1 MNNIPRQ
8 KLQDILTQ
16 ESHTVCDDPNQCES
30 KLRELCPEYPREVN
44 VLISALTQNVAADLM
59 ALSEATS
66 KDVLLSKLARRL
78 YDNFGMDLEFAQWAV
93 ESWALALGVI
103 TTAMFTTSDKTA
115 KLAHSKITPADRE
128 WWNRLDYDW
137 KGFFKRT
144 FDIQGKPND
153 AQLATL
159 VNLQELSCNQA
170 KISRLEPLRHLTH
183 LQVLN
188 CSHNEIVSLGPLQD
202 LTNLRILDCAFNN
215 ISRLEALQHLTNL
228 QNLACYYTKIS
239 SLEPLQHL
247 TQLRTLSCGNTQ
259 ISNLEPLREL
269 TDLQELDI
277 RENSITEL
285 EPLSNLKKLRLLNA
299 NSTEISH
306 LGPLHELNHL
316 HTLYWDATQVSLEE
330 LEKFTEAGPQCD
342 VIPALTSERKW
353 WLQLDEEWQAI
364 FKSAISISR
373 EPNNSELV
381 DIVNL
386 QKLNCRGTQISS
398 LEPLHKLTNLRRL
411 DCRGTQISRLE
422 PLREL
427 TNLRR
432 LDCRGT
438 QISRLEPL
446 RELTE
451 LRLLDCRG
459 TQISRLEPLYNLN
472 HLHSLY
478 WEMTQVSLEEIEN
491 FITKCPQ
498 CDVGVGLKK
507 WWRQLDYK
515 WKAIFEDA
523 IDICSEPDNRELA
536 KIVQLQKLDC
546 RNRKITSLKP
556 LRKLTNLQ
564 ALNCYK
570 TKISS
575 LEPLRELTNLRK
587 LNCRDNQ
594 INNLEPLHNLKNLQ
608 ELDCRDTILNR
619 REIKKF
625 KKAVPQCEV
634 KNDFWF
640 S

>member
-8 KLQDILTQ
+8 KLQEFLTQ

-30 KLRELCPEYPREVN
+30 RLRELCPEYPREIN

-78 YDNFGMDLEFAQWAV
+78 YDNFGMDQEFAQWAV

-103 TTAMFTTSDKTA
+103 TTPMFTTSDTTA
-115 KLAHSKITPADRE
+115 KPALSKITPADRE
-128 WWNRLDYDW
+128 WWNRLDYEW
-137 KGFFKRT
+137 KGFFKKT

-159 VNLQELSCNQA
+159 VNLQELSCSEAQ
-170 KISRLEPLRHLTH
+170 ISRLEPLRHLTH

-228 QNLACYYTKIS
+228 QTLACYYTKIS

-259 ISNLEPLREL
+259 VSNLEPLREL

-277 RENSITEL
+277 RENPITDL
-285 EPLSNLKKLRLLNA
+285 YPLSNLKKLRLFNG

-330 LEKFTEAGPQCD
+330 LEKFTEACPQCD

-364 FKSAISISR
+364 FKSAISSSR

-386 QKLNCRGTQISS
+386 QKLDCRKTQIS
-398 LEPLHKLTNLRRL
+398 H
-411 DCRGTQISRLE
+411 LE

-438 QISRLEPL
+438 QIMSLEPL
-446 RELTE
+446 H
-451 LRLLDCRG
+451 
-459 TQISRLEPLYNLN
+459 NLN
-472 HLHSLY
+472 HLHRLY

-491 FITKCPQ
+491 LITECPQ

-507 WWRQLDYK
+507 WWLQLDYK

-523 IDICSEPDNRELA
+523 IDIYSEPDNSELA
-536 KIVQLQKLDC
+536 KIVHLQKLDC
-546 RNRKITSLKP
+546 RNTKITSLEP
-556 LRKLTNLQ
+556 LRELTNLQ
-564 ALNCYK
+564 ALNCHK
-570 TKISS
+570 TQISS
-575 LEPLRELTNLRK
+575 LEPLRELTNLQT

-594 INNLEPLHNLKNLQ
+594 IMSLEPLHNLTNLRK
-608 ELDCRDTILNR
+608 LDCRDTILNR

-634 KNDFWF
+634 GNDFWF